1 MHLHLDYIYRTVGK
15 LSPSH
20 KIEKSVDHEM
30 LIEQEMKAA
39 PCDDFLL
46 GLPARASGPFADR
59 AKDI

>member
-1 MHLHLDYIYRTVGK
+1 MHPDIDYTYRTVGN

-30 LIEQEMKAA
+30 LIEPEMKAA
-39 PCDDFLL
+39 HCGDFLL
-46 GLPARASGPFADR
+46 GLPARASGPFAYR